1 MRFLKTYILASAAL
15 LLSSCLE
22 YNMSYPRILAEFE
35 SFEVENALN
44 VQIDPSAMTV
54 TVALDETAD
63 LSAVK
68 VTSAGLNDKAFFK
81 DGNFP
86 QVLDLT
92 SPYQVVLSLYQ
103 DYRWTIKGVQDVERY
118 VTCSNQV
125 GEASFFPEKC
135 EAYVYVSMS
144 QRLKYLTVESM
155 KFELTGS
162 EIVSTTGYETVDNVV
177 TEVTKQ
183 CAFPMVLDCTN
194 ARKFA
199 VQTRDGGVKEWTLT
213 AIPVEVPAQITSVA
227 AWTWSADIYAT
238 YDGTSEPPV
247 ITYKKVADSEWL
259 SVPEENITIDGIN
272 YNVHLVGLEQ
282 ATEYEVKLYFN
293 GEELPG
299 TTFTTGTPAQLPNFN
314 FDQWWSPN
322 NGGLWYPYAED
333 AAETVWDSANAGT
346 ASFGL
351 GSSTVPE
358 TEDVKSGKAVRMTS
372 KFVAVKFA
380 AGNLFTGKFNSVIGT
395 SGADL
400 DWGVPFTSK
409 PKALKGWYKYNPAL
423 VNYVENKKVAD
434 PKTYDQGQLQV
445 LLVETDCPYRVLP
458 VKTGDKTTNGPTY
471 KDETKIVDL
480 DTDMTIIARG
490 IVNLSISDADGDG
503 KAEWMEFELPLEYR
517 DFRTPTYVIVTA
529 ASSYL
534 GDYFTGGDGSVLLI
548 DEFEFVY
555 E

>member
-1 MRFLKTYILASAAL
+1 
-15 LLSSCLE
+15 
-22 YNMSYPRILAEFE
+22 MSYPRILAEFE

-68 VTSAGLNDKAFFK
+68 VTSVGLNDKAFFK

-247 ITYKKVADSEWL
+247 ITYKKVADTEWL

-358 TEDVKSGKAVRMTS
+358 TEDVKNGKAVRMTS

-480 DTDMTIIARG
+480 DTDKTIIARG

>member
-1 MRFLKTYILASAAL
+1 
-15 LLSSCLE
+15 
-22 YNMSYPRILAEFE
+22 MSYPRIRAEFE

-68 VTSAGLNDKAFFK
+68 VTSVGLNDKAFFK

-199 VQTRDGGVKEWTLT
+199 V
-213 AIPVEVPAQITSVA
+213 
-227 AWTWSADIYAT
+227 
-238 YDGTSEPPV
+238 
-247 ITYKKVADSEWL
+247 
-259 SVPEENITIDGIN
+259 
-272 YNVHLVGLEQ
+272 
-282 ATEYEVKLYFN
+282 
-293 GEELPG
+293 
-299 TTFTTGTPAQLPNFN
+299 
-314 FDQWWSPN
+314 
-322 NGGLWYPYAED
+322 
-333 AAETVWDSANAGT
+333 
-346 ASFGL
+346 
-351 GSSTVPE
+351 
-358 TEDVKSGKAVRMTS
+358 
-372 KFVAVKFA
+372 
-380 AGNLFTGKFNSVIGT
+380 
-395 SGADL
+395 
-400 DWGVPFTSK
+400 
-409 PKALKGWYKYNPAL
+409 
-423 VNYVENKKVAD
+423 
-434 PKTYDQGQLQV
+434 LQV
-445 LLVETDCPYRVLP
+445 LE
-458 VKTGDKTTNGPTY
+458 
-471 KDETKIVDL
+471 
-480 DTDMTIIARG
+480 
-490 IVNLSISDADGDG
+490 
-503 KAEWMEFELPLEYR
+503 
-517 DFRTPTYVIVTA
+517 
-529 ASSYL
+529 
-534 GDYFTGGDGSVLLI
+534 
-548 DEFEFVY
+548 
-555 E
+555 